1 MLNRLLAVFV
11 AILIA
16 LPATSLTAA
25 PTDEQIR
32 QFMNLSPAQQA
43 AAKASYLGSNAGSGG
58 GAQPLDTPEN
68 VLPIVNQS
76 TSQIEQAAKESTDQV
91 TLAEKKEEKA
101 IKGQLRQFGYDLF
114 AGQATTF
121 APVSDIPVPSEYV
134 IGPGDTLQIFLFG
147 KENIEHQLQVSREGE
162 LNFPGIGPIQVAG
175 MRFDELKS
183 SLNQRIAQQMIGV
196 RASITLGRLRSIR
209 VFILGD
215 VQRPGS
221 YTVSALS
228 TMTNALFV
236 SGGVTKIGSLRNIQL
251 KRQGKVVTTLDLY
264 DLLLKGDTSQDAR
277 IQPGDV
283 LFVPPVGEV
292 VGIGGEVRRPALYEL
307 EGKKRVDEVIQI
319 AGGLLPTA
327 DLRNAQMERINL
339 RGERILVD
347 MDLNQK
353 NTVKQSVQ
361 SGDVIKIFSVLD
373 KIEAI
378 VALRGHVQREGGSQ
392 WFKGMRL
399 SDLIQSDRDL
409 LTRADLEYLLIK
421 RERTGDKRI
430 EVHVASLIDA
440 LNQPGEARDPLLMPR
455 DEIIV
460 LPLGEERSELL
471 NELADQLHLEE
482 RYGQPA
488 GVVSIYGNVRF
499 PGEYPYQS
507 SMEISDLVKAA
518 MGVLPKTDMEYAL
531 LRREQGEARQ
541 LQVSSFALAQV
552 MQQTGNEN
560 EHKLKAGD
568 KLIILGLE
576 KEKEKEKGRIALV
589 EELIE
594 EMESQSTLERPAPVV
609 GIGGL
614 VKFPGKY
621 PLEEEMSLGRLVAAA
636 GGFEEAAYTLEA
648 ELTHRLIVDGAY
660 RDVSHEVIPLGEIQR
675 GEKPDIALQSYDF
688 LNIRKIPLWDEREF
702 VTIEGEV
709 LFPGTYPVSRGE
721 TLYGLMQRAGG
732 VTDYAFV

>member
-1 MLNRLLAVFV
+1 MKFKTMLNRLLAVFV

-307 EGKKRVDEVIQI
+307 EG
-319 AGGLLPTA
+319 
-327 DLRNAQMERINL
+327 
-339 RGERILVD
+339 
-347 MDLNQK
+347 
-353 NTVKQSVQ
+353 
-361 SGDVIKIFSVLD
+361 
-373 KIEAI
+373 
-378 VALRGHVQREGGSQ
+378 
-392 WFKGMRL
+392 
-399 SDLIQSDRDL
+399 
-409 LTRADLEYLLIK
+409 
-421 RERTGDKRI
+421 
-430 EVHVASLIDA
+430 
-440 LNQPGEARDPLLMPR
+440 
-455 DEIIV
+455 
-460 LPLGEERSELL
+460 
-471 NELADQLHLEE
+471 
-482 RYGQPA
+482 
-488 GVVSIYGNVRF
+488 
-499 PGEYPYQS
+499 
-507 SMEISDLVKAA
+507 
-518 MGVLPKTDMEYAL
+518 
-531 LRREQGEARQ
+531 
-541 LQVSSFALAQV
+541 
-552 MQQTGNEN
+552 
-560 EHKLKAGD
+560 
-568 KLIILGLE
+568 
-576 KEKEKEKGRIALV
+576 
-589 EELIE
+589 
-594 EMESQSTLERPAPVV
+594 
-609 GIGGL
+609 
-614 VKFPGKY
+614 
-621 PLEEEMSLGRLVAAA
+621 
-636 GGFEEAAYTLEA
+636 
-648 ELTHRLIVDGAY
+648 
-660 RDVSHEVIPLGEIQR
+660 
-675 GEKPDIALQSYDF
+675 
-688 LNIRKIPLWDEREF
+688 
-702 VTIEGEV
+702 
-709 LFPGTYPVSRGE
+709 
-721 TLYGLMQRAGG
+721 
-732 VTDYAFV
+732 